1 MKKRMR
7 TLSLNYKYQQS
18 LKAKSDYIEAKDKK
32 FQERQPKT
40 FDGRLKKVKSMVLNF
55 GNFLRKKDQLQNL

>member
-7 TLSLNYKYQQS
+7 TLSLNNKYQQS
-18 LKAKSDYIEAKDKK
+18 LKAKIDQIETKDKK
-32 FQERQPKT
+32 FQERLPST
-40 FDGRLKKVKSMVLNF
+40 FDGQLKKVKSMVLNF